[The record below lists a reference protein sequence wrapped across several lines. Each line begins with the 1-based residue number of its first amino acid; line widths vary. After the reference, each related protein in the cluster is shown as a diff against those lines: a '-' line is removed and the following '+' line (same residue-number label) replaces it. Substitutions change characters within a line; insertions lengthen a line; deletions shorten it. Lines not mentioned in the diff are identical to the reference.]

1 MKTIQ
6 YANICPS
13 QATSRAIRNGWVLDT
28 APNPSAGNVFL
39 ILKQIQINNCFFW
52 ELAYDL

>member
-6 YANICPS
+6 YANIWSS